1 MLAEEG
7 SDSAGAKFNWNLESS
22 KSLEEACWNGPTSSS
37 WARGVGGWLQKG
49 TLGADLGRQDGD
61 FRRWETALKVQFI
74 SISQT
79 DVKEKMFRG
88 YR

>member
-37 WARGVGGWLQKG
+37 WAGGGGVASEGHPRSRL
-49 TLGADLGRQDGD
+49 R
-61 FRRWETALKVQFI
+61 
-74 SISQT
+74 
-79 DVKEKMFRG
+79 
-88 YR
+88 